1 MRDSRGNVHD
11 ALQATF
17 TQLDKRF
24 LASSAPAMVR
34 ASRWLASP

>member
-1 MRDSRGNVHD
+1 MKECRGNVND

-34 ASRWLASP
+34 AAHRPGV